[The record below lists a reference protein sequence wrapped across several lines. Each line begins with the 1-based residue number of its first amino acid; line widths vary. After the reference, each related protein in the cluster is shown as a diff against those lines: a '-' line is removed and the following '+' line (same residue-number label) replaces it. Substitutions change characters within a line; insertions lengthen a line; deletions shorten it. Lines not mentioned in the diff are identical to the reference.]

1 MSTFGRVIMV
11 SLLNPGL
18 SKDFI
23 ASIDQVFKKM
33 PYRFAK
39 TNNPSSSKFNPKDS
53 EKTSKRHHFL
63 ITFPCVFSFLSC
75 VFRFLNEEKSSK
87 VDFIYRS
94 HFDIFLD

>member
-53 EKTSKRHHFL
+53 EKTSF
-63 ITFPCVFSFLSC
+63 FDNFSLCF
-75 VFRFLNEEKSSK
+75 
-87 VDFIYRS
+87 
-94 HFDIFLD
+94 